1 MKKQVLL
8 IVSSMIPIIAYSQT
22 SGKFNSSKTDSL
34 IFQLGEVSVSANHK
48 DDITG
53 RITKK
58 EMENQN
64 RIEVS
69 RSLNM
74 LSGVALTGSGQRN
87 ESMVSIRGFDLRAV
101 PVYMDG
107 IPVYVPY
114 DGYVDLARFTTFDLS
129 AIDVSKGFSSMLYG
143 PNALGGAIN
152 LISIKPIKK
161 FEYNG
166 SMGIINTDGYRG
178 NINIG
183 SNLGKFYLQGGYS
196 YLHRNS
202 YRMSGAYKPHAHED
216 GGDRDNS
223 YRTDKKITFKVGWT
237 PNKKQ
242 EYVLGYINQ
251 QGEKGTPVYAGDDQ
265 QKPLYSK
272 PRYWQWPEWNKETY
286 YFLSNTKLNEKNY
299 FKSRIYYDKFKNTIN
314 SYDDSTY
321 TTQTKP
327 YAFQSRYNDF
337 SYGGSIEYGTT
348 IIPKNDIKFTAQFK
362 EDIHRENNLNEPVR
376 RFEDNTIYLSVED
389 VYTINNKIVLIPGAS
404 YNVRKNIKA
413 QGYNSQTET
422 IFDFAKADISA
433 AFNAQLG
440 VFYYFKVNHKVSAT
454 ASQKTRLATIKD
466 RYSYKMGTA
475 IPNPDLKPETSNN
488 YELTYTGSFSKKL
501 VLQSSFFYSHITDA
515 ILSVSNV
522 QPGKSQMQ
530 NTGKAEF
537 MGVELCAKYDISKN
551 LVLSTNYTYIERHN
565 LTNPSILFTDV
576 PYTKI
581 FSYIHY
587 KPIKQISLMA
597 SSEYNSVR
605 YSTSYGTKAPEFII
619 FNSVVSG
626 QIYKFLSI
634 EVGVNNI
641 FDKNYMVSE
650 GYPEEG
656 RNFFVTLRFYNFN

>member
-1 MKKQVLL
+1 
-8 IVSSMIPIIAYSQT
+8 MIPIIAYSQT

-143 PNALGGAIN
+143 PNALGGEIN

-265 QKPLYSK
+265 QNALYSK

-286 YFLSNTKLNEKNY
+286 YFLSNTKLNDKNY

-321 TTQTKP
+321 NTQTKP

-337 SYGGSIEYGTT
+337 SYGGIIEYGTT
-348 IIPKNDIKFTAQFK
+348 IIPK
-362 EDIHRENNLNEPVR
+362 
-376 RFEDNTIYLSVED
+376 TISSL
-389 VYTINNKIVLIPGAS
+389 
-404 YNVRKNIKA
+404 
-413 QGYNSQTET
+413 QHNS
-422 IFDFAKADISA
+422 K
-433 AFNAQLG
+433 
-440 VFYYFKVNHKVSAT
+440 K
-454 ASQKTRLATIKD
+454 
-466 RYSYKMGTA
+466 
-475 IPNPDLKPETSNN
+475 
-488 YELTYTGSFSKKL
+488 TYTER
-501 VLQSSFFYSHITDA
+501 A
-515 ILSVSNV
+515 I
-522 QPGKSQMQ
+522 
-530 NTGKAEF
+530 
-537 MGVELCAKYDISKN
+537 
-551 LVLSTNYTYIERHN
+551 
-565 LTNPSILFTDV
+565 
-576 PYTKI
+576 
-581 FSYIHY
+581 
-587 KPIKQISLMA
+587 
-597 SSEYNSVR
+597 
-605 YSTSYGTKAPEFII
+605 
-619 FNSVVSG
+619 
-626 QIYKFLSI
+626 
-634 EVGVNNI
+634 
-641 FDKNYMVSE
+641 
-650 GYPEEG
+650 
-656 RNFFVTLRFYNFN
+656 

>member
-265 QKPLYSK
+265 QNPLYSK

-376 RFEDNTIYLSVED
+376 RFEENTIYLSVED

-454 ASQKTRLATIKD
+454 ASQKTRFATIKD

-537 MGVELCAKYDISKN
+537 MGVELCANYDISKN